1 MKKNF
6 YIIAMLLCF
15 VSCEKKEHMEDS
27 INCSTPYVMEVYP
40 TNEFTLN
47 NCTGGVVAVEISE
60 ESYVQWIYEKG
71 DGIDFSGVRILG
83 WDEENYKTIYSFG
96 GPYSPTEEKGAIPWV
111 YDRRDWYEVRQTGLC
126 TFEIECFPCED
137 ERSLKLLLKHLSKN
151 GPHAIVKVSL
161 LPEQPAE

>member
-1 MKKNF
+1 MKKLF
-6 YIIAMLLCF
+6 CLAIMVLCC
-15 VSCEKKEHMEDS
+15 VACQDQETNKLID
-27 INCSTPYVMEVYP
+27 CSTPYGMEVYP

-60 ESYVQWIYEKG
+60 DSYVQWIYEKG

-83 WDEENYKTIYSFG
+83 WDEENYITVYSFG
-96 GPYSPTEEKGAIPWV
+96 GPYSPTEEKGVIPWV
-111 YDRRDWYEVRQTGLC
+111 YDRRDWYEVRQTGLR

-137 ERSLKLLLKHLSKN
+137 ERSLKLLLIHLYKN

-161 LPEQPAE
+161 LPEQPTE